1 MTKHF
6 SKQELARCFR
16 ETGRCSECRLTQP
29 AMKLPYGIEDNLEGL
44 AKEVL
49 EPVRER
55 LGKPIVVNSGFRCPI
70 HNRAVGG
77 ATGSQHMKG
86 EAADLRFQDSSCK
99 IQDLAMAIVDGGK
112 WDQLILY
119 PTFVHVS
126 WKRQGGNR
134 RQILRTTQKGYEN
147 VNINELK

>member
-29 AMKLPYGIEDNLEGL
+29 ATKLPYGIEDNLEEL
-44 AKEVL
+44 ANVIL

-77 ATGSQHMKG
+77 ATASQHMKG
-86 EAADLRFQDSSCK
+86 EAADLRIDGK
-99 IQDLAMAIVDGGK
+99 PEDLAKTIVANGT

-126 WKRQGGNR
+126 WKRVGGNR
-134 RQILRTTQKGYEN
+134 REILRKTATGYERIS
-147 VNINELK
+147 INDFK

>member
-126 WKRQGGNR
+126 WKRLGGNR
-134 RQILRTTQKGYEN
+134 RQILRKTQKGYEN
-147 VNINELK
+147 VNINEL

>member
-16 ETGRCSECRLTQP
+16 DAGRCSECRLTQP

-44 AKEVL
+44 ATAVL

-70 HNRAVGG
+70 HNRTVGG
-77 ATGSQHMKG
+77 AAASQHMKG
-86 EAADLRFQDSSCK
+86 EAADIRFQDSRSK
-99 IQDLAMAIVDGGK
+99 IQDLAKAIVANGT

-126 WKRQGGNR
+126 YKRGGGNR
-134 RQILRTTQKGYEN
+134 KQILKKTPTGYERVQN
-147 VNINELK
+147 V

>member
-16 ETGRCSECRLTQP
+16 ETGRCSECRLTEP

-134 RQILRTTQKGYEN
+134 RQILRKTQKGYEN
-147 VNINELK
+147 VNINEFK

>member
-134 RQILRTTQKGYEN
+134 RQILRKTQNGYEN

>member
-1 MTKHF
+1 
-6 SKQELARCFR
+6 
-16 ETGRCSECRLTQP
+16 
-29 AMKLPYGIEDNLEGL
+29 LPYGIEDNLEEL
-44 AKEVL
+44 ATIIL

-77 ATGSQHMKG
+77 ATASQHMKG
-86 EAADLRFQDSSCK
+86 EAADLRIDGK
-99 IQDLAMAIVDGGK
+99 PEVLAKTIVANGT

-126 WKRQGGNR
+126 WKRAGGNR
-134 RQILRTTQKGYEN
+134 REILRKTATGYERIS
-147 VNINELK
+147 INDFK

>member
-6 SKQELARCFR
+6 SKQELARCFW

-29 AMKLPYGIEDNLEGL
+29 ATKLPYGIEDNLEEL
-44 AKEVL
+44 ATVIL

-77 ATGSQHMKG
+77 ATASQHMKG
-86 EAADLRFQDSSCK
+86 EAADLRIDGK
-99 IQDLAMAIVDGGK
+99 PEVLAKTIVANGK

-126 WKRQGGNR
+126 WKRVGGNR
-134 RQILRTTQKGYEN
+134 REILRKTATGYERIS
-147 VNINELK
+147 INDFK

>member
-29 AMKLPYGIEDNLEGL
+29 ATKLPYGIEDNLEEL
-44 AKEVL
+44 ATVIL

-77 ATGSQHMKG
+77 ATASQHMKG
-86 EAADLRFQDSSCK
+86 EAADLRIDGK
-99 IQDLAMAIVDGGK
+99 PEVLAKTIVANGK

-126 WKRQGGNR
+126 WKRGGGNR
-134 RQILRTTQKGYEN
+134 KEILRKTATGYERIS
-147 VNINELK
+147 INDIK

>member
-6 SKQELARCFR
+6 SKQELARCFC

-86 EAADLRFQDSSCK
+86 EAADLLFQDSSCK

-134 RQILRTTQKGYEN
+134 RQILRKTQKGYEN
-147 VNINELK
+147 VSINELK

>member
-6 SKQELARCFR
+6 DKQKLARCFW

-29 AMKLPYGIEDNLEGL
+29 ATKLPYGIEDNLEEL
-44 AKEVL
+44 ATVIL

-77 ATGSQHMKG
+77 ATASQHMKG
-86 EAADLRFQDSSCK
+86 EAADLRIDGKPEVLAK
-99 IQDLAMAIVDGGK
+99 IIVANGK

-126 WKRQGGNR
+126 WKRGGGNR
-134 RQILRTTQKGYEN
+134 KEILRKTAGGYQKVEPSE
-147 VNINELK
+147 I